1 LNKYTKSSKLP
12 VTYLGLKPGNFALG
26 SSLSRAAARAQVQ
39 NKQDEEEWQRTRPP
53 DVRVIWGIPRPR
65 QRMEN
70 EVRLSRNGNQ
80 IIEEVFPAPLY
91 PRENLGCCSVEPT
104 NISVEETL
112 RLVR

>member
-1 LNKYTKSSKLP
+1 M
-12 VTYLGLKPGNFALG
+12 
-26 SSLSRAAARAQVQ
+26 SRAAARAHVQ

-70 EVRLSRNGNQ
+70 EVRRSRNGNQ
-80 IIEEVFPAPLY
+80 IIEEVFPAHLY
-91 PRENLGCCSVEPT
+91 PGENLGCCSVEPT

-112 RLVR
+112 RRLREHRRREGEETARI